1 MARNMS
7 HYDQSYRDFKWD
19 LPPTF
24 NFGTDVVDR
33 YAREADGPALV
44 WANAAGEEI
53 RLSYADISQ
62 LTDRF
67 ASVLTQRGI
76 RRGDRVLIILP
87 RIPDWQVA
95 MVGCLKI
102 GAIPIPCVEMLT
114 RKDINYRVRH
124 ADVRAVV
131 ARAEHVEKFA
141 DVMNDVP
148 VKLSLGIA
156 PGFESYEN
164 AMINADGVYEP
175 AVLLF
180 DQPAVL
186 YYTSGSTGEPKGVL
200 HPTRSLYAW
209 REAARYW
216 LDLDRNDVIWS
227 TADVGWSKAGTSI
240 LFGPWSTGAC
250 TFFYDGPFDPAQRL
264 ALLAKYRVSVYCAPG
279 TELFRVVDED
289 VASYDLSQLRHTV
302 SAGERLNAWV
312 AEKWQ
317 QKTGV
322 KVMEAYG
329 QTETLMTLAN
339 FACVPAREG
348 SMGLPMPGSDV
359 DIIDAQGNRLP
370 RGSEGDI
377 AVRVPNPLLML
388 GYFKDEARTSESYVD
403 GNDERWFIT
412 GDIGTRDAEGYFF
425 YSGRR
430 DDVINSAGYRIG
442 PTEVEN
448 ALLSHPDVLEC
459 AVIGAPHEERGEI
472 VKAFVVLRPGVAPR
486 DDLVSDLKDHVKQ
499 MTAPY
504 KYPRA
509 IEFVDALP
517 KTQTGKIQRSALR
530 ALEKKRL
537 TLEEQS
543 IHGTSN

>member
-7 HYDQSYRDFKWD
+7 HYDQSYRDFKWE

-33 YAREADGPALV
+33 YAREADGPALI

-53 RLSYADISQ
+53 RLSYSDISQ

-76 RRGDRVLIILP
+76 RRGDRVLIMLP
-87 RIPDWQVA
+87 RIPDWQIA

-102 GAIPIPCVEMLT
+102 GAIPIPSVEMLT

-141 DVMNDVP
+141 DVMNDVA

-164 AMINADGVYEP
+164 AMINADGVFEP
-175 AVLLF
+175 AVLSL
-180 DQPAVL
+180 DEPAVL

-200 HPTRSLYAW
+200 HPTRSLFAW
-209 REAARYW
+209 REAARHW
-216 LDLDRNDVIWS
+216 LDLDRNDVIWC

-240 LFGPWSTGAC
+240 LFGPWSAGAC

-264 ALLAKYRVSVYCAPG
+264 ALLAKYQVSVYCAPG

-289 VASYDLSQLRHTV
+289 LSRYDLSQLRHTV
-302 SAGERLNAWV
+302 SAGERLNACV
-312 AEKWQ
+312 AEKWRN
-317 QKTGV
+317 KTGV
-322 KVMEAYG
+322 PVMEAYG

-339 FACVPAREG
+339 FACVATREG

-359 DIIDAQGNRLP
+359 DIIDAQGRRLP
-370 RGSEGDI
+370 WGSEGDI
-377 AVRVPNPLLML
+377 AIRVPNPLLML
-388 GYFKDEARTSESYVD
+388 GYLKDEARTQESYVD
-403 GNDERWFIT
+403 GDDGRWFIT
-412 GDIGTRDAEGYFF
+412 GDIGARDADGYFF

-448 ALLSHPDVLEC
+448 ALLSHPGVLEC

-472 VKAFVVLRPGVAPR
+472 VKAFVVLRPGMAPK
-486 DDLVSDLKDHVKQ
+486 DQLVSDLQDHVKH

-530 ALEKKRL
+530 ALEKKE
-537 TLEEQS
+537 T
-543 IHGTSN
+543 HP

>member
-7 HYDQSYRDFKWD
+7 HYDQSYRDFKWE

-33 YAREADGPALV
+33 YAREADGPALI

-53 RLSYADISQ
+53 RLSYSDISQ

-67 ASVLTQRGI
+67 ASVLTRRGI
-76 RRGDRVLIILP
+76 RRGDRVLIMLP
-87 RIPDWQVA
+87 RIPDWQIA

-102 GAIPIPCVEMLT
+102 GAIPIPSVEMLT

-141 DVMNDVP
+141 DVMNDVA
-148 VKLSLGIA
+148 VRLSLGIA

-164 AMINADGVYEP
+164 AMINADGVFEP
-175 AVLLF
+175 AVLSL
-180 DQPAVL
+180 DEPAVL

-200 HPTRSLYAW
+200 HPTRSLFAW
-209 REAARYW
+209 REAARHW
-216 LDLDRNDVIWS
+216 LDLDRNDVIWC

-240 LFGPWSTGAC
+240 LFGPWSAGAC
-250 TFFYDGPFDPAQRL
+250 TFFYEGPFDPAQRL
-264 ALLAKYRVSVYCAPG
+264 ALLAKYQVSVYCAPG

-302 SAGERLNAWV
+302 SAGERLNACV
-312 AEKWQ
+312 AEKWHN
-317 QKTGV
+317 KTGIQ
-322 KVMEAYG
+322 VMEAYG

-339 FACVPAREG
+339 YACVPPREG
-348 SMGLPMPGSDV
+348 SMGLPLPGSDV
-359 DIIDAQGNRLP
+359 DIIDAQGHRLP
-370 RGSEGDI
+370 WGSEGDI

-388 GYFKDEARTSESYVD
+388 GYFKDEARTRESYVD
-403 GNDERWFIT
+403 GDDERWFIT
-412 GDIGTRDAEGYFF
+412 GDIGTRDADGYFF

-448 ALLSHPDVLEC
+448 ALLSHPGVLEC

-472 VKAFVVLRPGVAPR
+472 VKAFVVLRPGIAPR
-486 DDLVSDLKDHVKQ
+486 DELVSDLKDHVKQ

-517 KTQTGKIQRSALR
+517 KTQTGKIQRSALK
-530 ALEKKRL
+530 ALEKKE
-537 TLEEQS
+537 T
-543 IHGTSN
+543 HP